1 MAARPSRILTAVPQT
16 WPIRL
21 EIAKAIHALAAQEGE
36 RLQRRRAEL
45 AALRRDCEL
54 AAEALREVCRELV
67 KAGFRPDQPRWPKG
81 SGRRSGRWSGGAGE
95 GPQASPKPPPADS
108 PPHYWGMG
116 QGQGPPLDH
125 APEIPRERPSDESE
139 INDFLKA
146 AARWLGGAGLRRVL
160 EIGLEATIGGP
171 VGDFLL
177 AMEAASWLS
186 SYLPYLQAY
195 LDAPK
200 TWEELQQNAGTGY
213 DVHHVVEQWSA
224 NDGIPPSMIY
234 SPENEVP
241 IPTLKH
247 WEINAWLDTPN
258 PAFTDSEGNMISP
271 RESLRGKSWEER
283 YRFGIGVL
291 IRFGVLR
298 P

>member
-1 MAARPSRILTAVPQT
+1 
-16 WPIRL
+16 
-21 EIAKAIHALAAQEGE
+21 
-36 RLQRRRAEL
+36 
-45 AALRRDCEL
+45 
-54 AAEALREVCRELV
+54 
-67 KAGFRPDQPRWPKG
+67 
-81 SGRRSGRWSGGAGE
+81 
-95 GPQASPKPPPADS
+95 
-108 PPHYWGMG
+108 MG

-186 SYLPYLQAY
+186 SYLPYIQAY

-200 TWEELQQNAGTGY
+200 TWEELQQNVGTGY
-213 DVHHVVEQWSA
+213 DIHHVVERWSA

-247 WEINAWLDTPN
+247 WEINAWLDQPN
-258 PAFTDSEGNMISP
+258 DEFTDDAGNAISP
-271 RESLRGKSWEER
+271 REYLKDKGWDER
-283 YRFGIGVL
+283 WRVGIYAL
-291 IRFGVLR
+291 IKFGVLK